1 MRFEPMTP
9 ETLPGAKSLVNSIF
23 PRQGPG
29 ERLFFWAWERRDR
42 RTVGLLVR
50 LAGVADLGDFW
61 VALDKDETVVGT
73 IGLYR
78 TRKDAHE
85 AVWLSWFTVAPDER
99 GQGLGGRLLDFAI
112 EQARASGVSYLRLY
126 TGTDPIMAKAQQV
139 YESRGLHVYKT
150 TNLLIARV
158 IYRQLELTGPASPA

>member
-1 MRFEPMTP
+1 
-9 ETLPGAKSLVNSIF
+9 
-23 PRQGPG
+23 
-29 ERLFFWAWERRDR
+29 
-42 RTVGLLVR
+42 VGLLVR

-61 VALDKDETVVGT
+61 VALGEDEAVVGT

-78 TRKDAHE
+78 NRKDAHE

-112 EQARASGVSYLRLY
+112 ERARASGVSYLRLY

-139 YESRGLHVYKT
+139 YESRVCT
-150 TNLLIARV
+150 CTR
-158 IYRQLELTGPASPA
+158 RRTCSSPA